1 MKSKLSAAIISL
13 MLMLTLTACE
23 EESEPKIL
31 ASVNGHNITQEQ
43 FDETCKFYRLQT
55 EKMKDVI
62 FSSDDYTESDLA
74 QLSQTGIFELKSDK
88 EYLDIMIENEYF
100 ASLEPSD
107 ATYKDMYNSAKDSY
121 EVTAAA
127 DDDYSVKYNNAV
139 NEIISEMG
147 WTLDDYFDAIADLW
161 LATYEK
167 KELKIKYA
175 EENDTSDVEQFDKE
189 FEDYLNSE
197 IEKATAVYLDTG
209 GDN

>member
-1 MKSKLSAAIISL
+1 MKKSKLSVGIISL
-13 MLMLTLTACE
+13 ILMLAVSACK

-43 FDETCKFYRLQT
+43 FDETSKFYRLQT
-55 EKMKDVI
+55 EKVRDVVLNTYE
-62 FSSDDYTESDLA
+62 YTESDLA

-107 ATYKDMYNSAKDSY
+107 ETYKDMYNSAKDSY

-175 EENDTSDVEQFDKE
+175 EENDSSDVEQFDKD
-189 FEDYLNSE
+189 FEAYLDSE

-209 GDN
+209 GN